1 MTTITR
7 TLGSPVGPDLH
18 RVRQGY
24 WRVTAPSGV
33 MLGYVEEF
41 ESDGVPR
48 FRARRLL
55 AASRLVEFGEFW
67 HREDAVEA
75 LR

>member
-7 TLGSPVGPDLH
+7 TLGPELH
-18 RVRQGY
+18 RVRHGY
-24 WRVTAPSGV
+24 WRVIAPSGV
-33 MLGYVEEF
+33 VLGYVEEF

-55 AASRLVEFGEFW
+55 GAARLVEFGEFW
-67 HREDAVEA
+67 VRADAVEA